1 MAWLELDG
9 AVNVRDV
16 GGIAAADGRQIAAG
30 RLLRG
35 DDLNDLSPADVD
47 LLVTQI
53 GLTTVIDLRSPAEV
67 RDRGPGPLSRAGR
80 VRHVH
85 HSLLPEL
92 GLADDV
98 AGAMEER
105 IDRARARYR
114 GDLRCGL
121 YLGYLEERPAQVA
134 AAVRDIARAGGPVMV
149 HCAAGKDRTGVTIGV
164 LLSAVG
170 VPRDAALADYD
181 ATNEVIDEV
190 VESLSEMFG
199 GPEGIARIP
208 LAMRKAQPGALAD
221 VLDRLDRD
229 FGGAAGW
236 LRSRG
241 MDDTELDLLR
251 HRLVAP

>member
-16 GGIAAADGRQIAAG
+16 GGMAAADGRQIAAG

-121 YLGYLEERPAQVA
+121 YLGYLEERPGQVA
-134 AAVRDIARAGGPVMV
+134 AAVRDIARAGGPVVV
-149 HCAAGKDRTGVTIGV
+149 HCAAGKDRTGVIVAMALTACGVRRDAVIADYAATAERIGPLLARLRGTEVYAAGLDREPTADHVPRAATMAAFLDQLEARFGGV
-164 LLSAVG
+164 LRWLSG
-170 VPRDAALADYD
+170 HGFAADDVRMLRAGLLA
-181 ATNEVIDEV
+181 A
-190 VESLSEMFG
+190 
-199 GPEGIARIP
+199 
-208 LAMRKAQPGALAD
+208 
-221 VLDRLDRD
+221 
-229 FGGAAGW
+229 
-236 LRSRG
+236 
-241 MDDTELDLLR
+241 
-251 HRLVAP
+251 

>member
-16 GGIAAADGRQIAAG
+16 GGMAAADGRQIAAG

-92 GLADDV
+92 GLADV

-149 HCAAGKDRTGVTIGV
+149 HCAAGKDRTGVIVAMALTACGVRRDAVIADYAATAERIGPLLARLRGTEVYAAGLDREPTADHVPRAATMAAFLDQLEARFGGV
-164 LLSAVG
+164 LRWLSG
-170 VPRDAALADYD
+170 H
-181 ATNEVIDEV
+181 
-190 VESLSEMFG
+190 
-199 GPEGIARIP
+199 GIAADDVRMLRAGL
-208 LAMRKAQPGALAD
+208 LAA
-221 VLDRLDRD
+221 
-229 FGGAAGW
+229 
-236 LRSRG
+236 
-241 MDDTELDLLR
+241 
-251 HRLVAP
+251 